1 MKIMRLILLFVGV
14 VLLGCLQPDFLI
26 NAWINPSSS
35 SSSSLLFKQ
44 SYHILAFPSLS
55 STCLFGRALGS
66 KGTGETFFCQSCG
79 AEHVKWAGRCN
90 FCKEWNTIKAFKQVS
105 GSSRASFA
113 SKSSPSTSTSSSL
126 FTTPNRGR
134 WIEAQLAVNESFSSM
149 ASISVDDQKD
159 RIEIFSREVG
169 RVLGGGLVPGSV
181 ILLAGEPG
189 IGKSTLL
196 LQLASQIAQRYGDVI
211 YISGEENE
219 YQIALRGR
227 RLGLPVDR
235 IYLVCDVEIDQILE
249 RIHSSP
255 SRPSLVIIDSIQTMR
270 VNDCESSL
278 GSVSQIRESAGKV
291 LQYAKATSTAVILVG
306 HVTKSG
312 DVAGPRVL
320 EHMVDAVV
328 YVEGSD
334 RADYRLVKAVKNR
347 FGSATEVGVLAMTEN
362 GLEDVVNPSALFLT
376 PSLLSEAQEGA
387 AVGVVME
394 GSRALLAEIQCLV
407 TYSYASSSGK
417 SLARRTSDG
426 FPLPRLLLICAVL
439 EKRLKFLLATRD
451 IYLNV
456 VGGLRITE
464 PTADLAVAV
473 ALASSLTGL
482 PVRPAT
488 AFIGELGLGGELR
501 GGKRTDQRIAEAVK
515 LGFKRIV
522 LPHAGD
528 MSHRAY
534 GKQVELLSCQT
545 LQQAL
550 EKALEGN
557 LSTAINKMKKK
568 RSSSTNDARGMT
580 WSAQE
585 GEGEELDEEEGDISP

>member
-1 MKIMRLILLFVGV
+1 
-14 VLLGCLQPDFLI
+14 
-26 NAWINPSSS
+26 
-35 SSSSLLFKQ
+35 
-44 SYHILAFPSLS
+44 
-55 STCLFGRALGS
+55 
-66 KGTGETFFCQSCG
+66 
-79 AEHVKWAGRCN
+79 
-90 FCKEWNTIKAFKQVS
+90 
-105 GSSRASFA
+105 
-113 SKSSPSTSTSSSL
+113 
-126 FTTPNRGR
+126 
-134 WIEAQLAVNESFSSM
+134 M

-159 RIEIFSREVG
+159 RIGVFSGEVN

-181 ILLAGEPG
+181 TLLAGEPG

-196 LQLASQIAQRYGDVI
+196 LQLASQIAQQYGDVI

-227 RLGLPVDR
+227 RLGLTVDR

-278 GSVSQIRESAGKV
+278 GSVSQIRESASKV

-312 DVAGPRVL
+312 DIAGPRVL

-334 RADYRLVKAVKNR
+334 RGDYRLVKAVKNR
-347 FGSATEVGVLAMTEN
+347 FGSASEVGVLAMTER
-362 GLEDVVNPSALFLT
+362 GLEDVSNPSALFLT

-387 AVGVVME
+387 AVGVMME

-456 VGGLRITE
+456 VGGLRVTE

-473 ALASSLTGL
+473 AIASSLTGL

-522 LPHAGD
+522 LPHVGG
-528 MSHRAY
+528 MSHHRGY
-534 GKQVELLSCQT
+534 GKEVELLPCQT

-550 EKALEGN
+550 ENALEGN
-557 LSTAINKMKKK
+557 LSMAINKMKKK
-568 RSSSTNDARGMT
+568 KTSSSNDTRDKT
-580 WSAQE
+580 CSTQQQQE
-585 GEGEELDEEEGDISP
+585 EEKGEELDDEEGDD